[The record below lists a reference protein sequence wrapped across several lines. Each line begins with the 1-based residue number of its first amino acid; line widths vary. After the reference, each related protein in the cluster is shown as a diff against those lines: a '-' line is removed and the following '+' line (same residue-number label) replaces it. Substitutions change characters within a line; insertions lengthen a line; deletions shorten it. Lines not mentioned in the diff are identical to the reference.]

1 MDVWGSVNAY
11 LNNSYILYMGH
22 GKRNKEAAYLIR
34 PVLKVPETNRMAN
47 DWMKCSSLTVIG
59 LWLIPPVTGILF
71 SLEAV

>member
-47 DWMKCSSLTVIG
+47 
-59 LWLIPPVTGILF
+59 
-71 SLEAV
+71 A